1 MIDNPISFVKNTR
14 QTYSKQF
21 ETIVTEVQVQ
31 FADENP
37 AWIHWILY
45 LPFRLLVMEKK
56 PVANVASLIL
66 FFVSTLG
73 IIYAGYIHGK
83 MSISSVYH
91 SLTNFT

>member
-37 AWIHWILY
+37 AWIPLDT
-45 LPFRLLVMEKK
+45 LLSLSIACDGKK
-56 PVANVASLIL
+56 ASC
-66 FFVSTLG
+66 
-73 IIYAGYIHGK
+73 
-83 MSISSVYH
+83 
-91 SLTNFT
+91 